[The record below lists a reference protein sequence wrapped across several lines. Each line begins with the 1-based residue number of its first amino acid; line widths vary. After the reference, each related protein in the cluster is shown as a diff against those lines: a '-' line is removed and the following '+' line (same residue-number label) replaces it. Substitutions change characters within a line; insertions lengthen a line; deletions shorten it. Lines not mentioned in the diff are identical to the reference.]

1 MEIRIDFR
9 SEIYTP
15 DGIVWGYVGEHN
27 ATKLQVFPPPEM
39 IQEERVSKIGLEYRV
54 GKEYVKTLVASEKKN
69 KAESLTFSLGKDVTI
84 SEEGA
89 VQVVGYDDNN
99 DFVCKS
105 DMIEFTL
112 KPSVSDGPIEPP
124 ISPTEPSDNESKLT
138 MVEMTSDYGTGALH
152 TYVPNAITIECS
164 LLPVN
169 ARVRKVE
176 IPDVVNETDEY
187 LALEDMAAYDQANKL
202 SSPYYIMYPK
212 NLQGEF
218 FTVAACVVF
227 PFGPN
232 NFYSS
237 IELGTFVDKT
247 IKIYYEIEE

>member
-27 ATKLQVFPPPEM
+27 ATQLQVFPPPEM

-99 DFVCKS
+99 DFVCKA

-138 MVEMTSDYGTGALH
+138 MVEMMSDYETGFVH
-152 TYVPNAITIECS
+152 DYITTVMTVECA
-164 LLPVN
+164 LLPQN
-169 ARVRKVE
+169 ARVRKIE
-176 IPDVVNETDEY
+176 IPDIVNGTDEY
-187 LALEDMAAYDQANKL
+187 IVLEDMVAKDTVYKQQA
-202 SSPYYIMYPK
+202 PYYIMYPK
-212 NLQGEF
+212 NMQGDF
-218 FTVAACVVF
+218 FTVAAIVVF
-227 PFGPN
+227 TVQGN
-232 NFYSS
+232 SFYDGISAGAY
-237 IELGTFVDKT
+237 EGKT